1 MKAEEIK
8 RKKKI
13 SKGIFLS
20 DYAAFSRFN
29 KWQKEYWK

>member
-13 SKGIFLS
+13 NKGISLCE
-20 DYAAFSRFN
+20 YAVFSRFN
-29 KWQKEYWK
+29 K